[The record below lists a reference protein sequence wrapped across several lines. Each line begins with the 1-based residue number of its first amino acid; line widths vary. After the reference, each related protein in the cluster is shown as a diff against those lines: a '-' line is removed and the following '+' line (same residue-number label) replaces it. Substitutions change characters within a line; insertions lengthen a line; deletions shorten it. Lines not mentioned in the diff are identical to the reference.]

1 MYPVTTSNIDMKA
14 DNTAVDTTTTPSTNK
29 YKNIKF
35 QNLII
40 PSTATTTELITIEKL
55 NSSNLNWNYWIPL
68 NRDNLNIPTP
78 NQIVND
84 ATTNIDTLY
93 KYILPSTTLFYLP
106 FQVTEDTA
114 SVYFVFICDG
124 FGSVYLDGTLL
135 QTFER
140 TDVEMNITN
149 NPGNFISK
157 YYWPADSQLKQTT
170 PQYLKKDIPH
180 VLTVSLST
188 QSITKS
194 WRAGFSLFA
203 FTTYAFSQGPFA
215 VKIKSPLGTFTQD
228 TLDTK
233 LTSGVNKWF
242 TINC

>member
-1 MYPVTTSNIDMKA
+1 MYPVTSPNIDMKA
-14 DNTAVDTTTTPSTNK
+14 DNTAVINNMDTNK

-35 QNLII
+35 QDLII
-40 PSTATTTELITIEKL
+40 PSTTTSNELITIDKL
-55 NSSNLNWNYWIPL
+55 NSNNLNWNYWISL

-78 NQIVND
+78 NQTVND
-84 ATTNIDTLY
+84 ATTNIDSLY
-93 KYILPSTTLFYLP
+93 NYIRPSTTLFYLP
-106 FQVTEDTA
+106 FQVTENTA

-124 FGSVYLDGTLL
+124 FGSVYMDGTLL

-140 TDVEMNITN
+140 IDVEMNIPN

-157 YYWPADSQLKQTT
+157 YYWPANSQINQAT
-170 PQYLKKDIPH
+170 PLYLEKDVPH

-188 QSITKS
+188 QNIIKS

-203 FTTYAFSQGPFA
+203 FTTKGISPDPLT
-215 VKIKSPLGTFTQD
+215 VNIKSPLGTFTQD

-233 LTSGVNKWF
+233 LTNGVNKWF